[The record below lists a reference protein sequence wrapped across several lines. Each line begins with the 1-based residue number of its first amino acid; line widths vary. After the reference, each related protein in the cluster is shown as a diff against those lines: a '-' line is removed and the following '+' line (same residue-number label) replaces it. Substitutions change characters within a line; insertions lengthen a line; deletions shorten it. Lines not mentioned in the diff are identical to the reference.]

1 MASFYVMDQKQKH
14 TYTEVLDG
22 LLSHQTYFFDYIKNN
37 QFEEEELAGLKL
49 FLQHNNYDIQLL
61 KQFIEPPA
69 LNLQTKKQTSVG
81 NYYKIAAGIV
91 LIISV
96 GFLVKFTLTKK
107 SSTISNYW
115 VEDAGFKVWMGDN
128 DKSMAL
134 NNGMSY
140 YKSEDYEAAINKFLI
155 ISENDTAQYYAG
167 ICYIKVNQLD
177 SATYYLNALSTLS
190 VYKNKSYFYL
200 ALCYLF
206 NNKQHEGYKLLSK
219 RTFNQIDL
227 EVKRKLILKDFENYQ
242 NQ

>member
-22 LLSHQTYFFDYIKNN
+22 LLSHQTYFFDYIKDH

-49 FLQHNNYDIQLL
+49 FLQNNNYDIQLL

-69 LNLQTKKQTSVG
+69 LNLQTKKQISVG

-91 LIISV
+91 LIISL
-96 GFLVKFTLTKK
+96 GFLVKFTLSDK
-107 SSTISNYW
+107 SSTITNYW
-115 VEDAGFKVWMGDN
+115 IEDSGFKVWMGDN

-140 YKSEDYEAAINKFLI
+140 YKSEDYEAALNKFLTV
-155 ISENDTAQYYAG
+155 SANDTAQYYAG

-177 SATYYLNALSTLS
+177 SATYYLNALSNLS